1 MLRYKLILS
10 FLFFTISTFAQ
21 DIPQDRLSDWSQCGL
36 TKPIDNSTVE
46 IDVVKDLGLSS
57 DSSTNDNSSRLNDAI
72 AAITQP
78 TTFNFPS
85 GVFLFLDPIVLQSN
99 TSIKG
104 NGRSTQFIFDE
115 IGESDCIQLHGTTS
129 QDPVAVNQSMKG
141 ENYLILTNGGLLS
154 PDKIILI
161 ADTDSTK
168 IFSSWAL
175 HSTGQVV
182 KIKNQTGDTLFLD
195 NKLRR
200 EYLAENDPFFFVTE
214 PITSTSVENISILRL
229 DSSRSNT
236 SNIGLNYAY
245 NCLIKCVSSEL
256 CDFAHIS
263 SSRGLHNS
271 IIGNYLT
278 KSADYGGGGSGYG
291 IVLQFTSSEC
301 LVSDNTFS
309 QLRHSILLQSGANGN
324 VIAYNYS
331 REPFWEGTLLP
342 SDAAGDLVFHG
353 NYPYANLCE
362 GNVVQN
368 IVIDES
374 HGINGPHN
382 IIFRNRAERYGIV
395 MNSSIP
401 SDSQLFIGNEVTN
414 TTAFFKGLYL
424 LAGDGHYE
432 FRNNIKGTARPNGT
446 TSLQLN
452 SLYLDNAP
460 TNENP
465 LTWPSVG
472 YPNSLERYTNN
483 AELRF
488 TRQLFTLCD
497 TAITSYILPL
507 DAQTL
512 TIYPNPSN
520 GLISILQNH
529 GFTHYQLLDSKG
541 MGIGNGILKDRM
553 DFSSL
558 TSGVYYITISDSE
571 TRIVKKL
578 IITY

>member
-1 MLRYKLILS
+1 MLRYTLILS
-10 FLFFTISTFAQ
+10 FFFFTISTFAQ

-36 TKPIDNSTVE
+36 TQPIDNSFVE
-46 IDVVKDLGLSS
+46 IDVVTDLGLNS
-57 DSSTNDNSSRLNDAI
+57 DSSANDNSSRLNDAI

-78 TTFNFPS
+78 TTFTFPS
-85 GVFLFLDPIVLQSN
+85 GIFLFLDPIVLKSN

-129 QDPVAVNQSMKG
+129 KDPVAVKQSLKG
-141 ENYLILTNGGLLS
+141 KNYLVLKNGGSFS
-154 PDKIILI
+154 PDKIIII
-161 ADTDSTK
+161 ADTDSSK
-168 IFSSWAL
+168 IFSSWAWY
-175 HSTGQVV
+175 STGQVV

-200 EYLAENDPFFFVTE
+200 EYLAENDPHFFITE
-214 PITSTSVENISILRL
+214 PITNASVENISILRL
-229 DSSRSNT
+229 DSSASNT

-291 IVLQFTSSEC
+291 IVLQFTNSEC

-331 REPFWEGTLLP
+331 REPFWEGTSLP

-368 IVIDES
+368 IVIDDS

-382 IIFRNRAERYGIV
+382 IIFRNRAESYGIF

-414 TTAFFKGLYL
+414 TSFIKGLYL
-424 LAGDGHYE
+424 LAGNGHYE
-432 FRNNIKGTARPNGT
+432 FRNNIKGTARPDGT
-446 TSLQLN
+446 TSLQLS
-452 SLYLDNAP
+452 SLYLDNVP
-460 TNENP
+460 PNENAA
-465 LTWPSVG
+465 TWPSIG
-472 YPNSLERYTNN
+472 YPNSIEKYTNN

-488 TRQLFTLCD
+488 SRQRFTLCD
-497 TAITSYILPL
+497 TAITNYISRLN
-507 DAQTL
+507 AETT

-520 GLISILQNH
+520 GLISIVQND

-541 MGIGNGILKDRM
+541 MEIDSGILKDQM

-558 TSGVYYITISDSE
+558 TSGVYYLNVSDSE

>member
-1 MLRYKLILS
+1 MLRYTLILS
-10 FLFFTISTFAQ
+10 FFFFTISTFAQ
-21 DIPQDRLSDWSQCGL
+21 DIPQDRLSDWSLCGL
-36 TKPIDNSTVE
+36 TQSIDNSSVE
-46 IDVVKDLGLSS
+46 IDPVTDLGLSS
-57 DSSTNDNSSRLNDAI
+57 DSSANDNSSRLNDAI
-72 AAITQP
+72 EAITQP
-78 TTFNFPS
+78 TTFTFPS
-85 GVFLFLDPIVLQSN
+85 GIFLFLDPIVLKSN
-99 TSIKG
+99 TTIKG

-129 QDPVAVNQSMKG
+129 KDPVAVNQSVKG
-141 ENYLILTNGGLLS
+141 KNYLILTNGGLFS

-161 ADTDSTK
+161 ADTDSNK

-175 HSTGQVV
+175 HSTGQVGKV
-182 KIKNQTGDTLFLD
+182 KNQTGDTLFLH

-200 EYLAENDPFFFVTE
+200 EYLAENDPHFFVTE
-214 PITSTSVENISILRL
+214 PITNASVENISILRL
-229 DSSRSNT
+229 DSSASNT

-291 IVLQFTSSEC
+291 IVLQFTNSEC

-309 QLRHSILLQSGANGN
+309 QLRHSILIQSGANGN

-331 REPFWEGTLLP
+331 RDPFWEGTSLP
-342 SDAAGDLVFHG
+342 SDAAGDLVLHG

-374 HGINGPHN
+374 HGINGPNN
-382 IIFRNRAERYGIV
+382 IIFRNRAKGYGIV

-414 TTAFFKGLYL
+414 TSFFKGLYL

-432 FRNNIKGTARPNGT
+432 FGNNIKGTARPNGT
-446 TSLQLN
+446 ASLQVS

-460 TNENP
+460 PNEDA

-472 YPNSLERYTNN
+472 YPNSIEKYTNN

-488 TRQLFTLCD
+488 SRQRFTLCD
-497 TAITSYILPL
+497 TAITNYILPL
-507 DAQTL
+507 DTETL
-512 TIYPNPSN
+512 TIYPNPSS
-520 GLISILQNH
+520 GLISMLQNNR
-529 GFTHYQLLDSKG
+529 FTHYQLLDSKG
-541 MGIGNGILKDRM
+541 IEISNGILKYQM

-558 TSGVYYITISDSE
+558 SSGVYYLTLSDRE